1 MTRPVKIGLQ
11 GGFSA
16 ALIFAVLWKAD
27 LGHVADA
34 LAGISPRWFL
44 LSLLATAFATLVMVE
59 RWRLLLVARGRREP
73 GFGWLCETYLI
84 SLLLGQVLP
93 TAIGGDAAR
102 AIYLG
107 RRTGD
112 KTEAWSSVL
121 VDRLVG
127 LAALGVLAVVGVV
140 AGGGGIGR
148 GVAALVLVGVLGGS
162 ALAAWLLL
170 SPTARPLVARLPLA
184 SLTEAIHA
192 YRAHRAALAQVFALG
207 LVAQS
212 ARVLSIAALAHGMSL
227 PLSVWS
233 LFVLCPV
240 LFLVTIIPVSLNGI
254 GLREATFVV
263 VLAGVGVTREDAL
276 ALGLAFFAVGV
287 LAASFGG
294 IAMLRRALGG

>member
-11 GGFSA
+11 VGFSA
-16 ALIFAVLWKAD
+16 ALIFAVLWQAD
-27 LGHVADA
+27 LGRVADA

-84 SLLLGQVLP
+84 ALLLGQVLP
-93 TAIGGDAAR
+93 TAVGGDAVR
-102 AIYLG
+102 AIDLG

-112 KTEAWSSVL
+112 TAEAWSSVL

-127 LAALGVLAVVGVV
+127 LSALGVLAVVGVV

-170 SPTARPLVARLPLA
+170 SHTARPLIARLPLS
-184 SLTEAIHA
+184 SLTAAIHA
-192 YRAHRAALAQVFALG
+192 YRAHRAALAWVFALG

-263 VLAGVGVTREDAL
+263 VLAGVGVTREDAF

-287 LAASFGG
+287 LVASFGG
-294 IAMLRRALGG
+294 IALLRRALGG

>member
-1 MTRPVKIGLQ
+1 MTRPAKIALQVGL
-11 GGFSA
+11 SA
-16 ALIFAVLWKAD
+16 ALITAVLWQAD
-27 LGHVADA
+27 LDRVADA

-44 LSLLATAFATLVMVE
+44 LSLLATGFATLVMVE
-59 RWRLLLVARGRREP
+59 RWRVLLVARGRRQP

-84 SLLLGQVLP
+84 ALLLGQVLP
-93 TAIGGDAAR
+93 TAVGGDAVR
-102 AIYLG
+102 AIDLA

-112 KTEAWSSVL
+112 TAEAWSTVL

-127 LAALGVLAVVGVV
+127 LAALGVLAVVGVA

-148 GVAALVLVGVLGGS
+148 GIATLVLASVLGGS

-170 SPTARPLVARLPLA
+170 SHAARPLVARLPLR
-184 SLTEAIHA
+184 SLTAAIHA
-192 YRAHRAALAQVFALG
+192 YRAHHLALAWVFALG
-207 LVAQS
+207 IVAQS

-240 LFLVTIIPVSLNGI
+240 LFLVTIVPVSLNGI

-263 VLAGVGVTREDAL
+263 VLAGVGVTREDAF

-287 LAASFGG
+287 LVASLGG
-294 IAMLRRALGG
+294 IALLRRALGG